1 MLYNFLGYIMSVL
14 NGNICAPPSWKIF
27 LLETEAIFR
36 RKIHS
41 QLIYEHNAKI
51 KWAVGAAEDRN
62 LNEIY
67 KRKAI
72 QCCQLN
78 LKLGTLSIMLCDR

>member
-1 MLYNFLGYIMSVL
+1 MKDTHSITKNKILDTSQTKKTISACFLMLYNFLGYIMSVL

-51 KWAVGAAEDRN
+51 K
-62 LNEIY
+62 
-67 KRKAI
+67 
-72 QCCQLN
+72 
-78 LKLGTLSIMLCDR
+78 